1 MVGQRHIFFVD
12 DILHKW
18 INIYALFDASILQKW
33 WIFYLFKN
41 ILSNKDMLCK
51 VSQTFLSRAR
61 RKAARR
67 KAALKITEGSQENVD
82 GGVLFQQLSLFCNF
96 TKNEL
101 QHRRF
106 TWKKIHNYQTNNC
119 MASSALIFQNILRIC
134 KVSYYIIYK
143 FYSSCNVSFRSLLP
157 YLVIWLIFVIL
168 ILSIYRLTLP

>member
-1 MVGQRHIFFVD
+1 
-12 DILHKW
+12 
-18 INIYALFDASILQKW
+18 
-33 WIFYLFKN
+33 
-41 ILSNKDMLCK
+41 MLCK

-119 MASSALIFQNILRIC
+119 MASSALIFQTSLEFAR
-134 KVSYYIIYK
+134 YLII
-143 FYSSCNVSFRSLLP
+143 SSTSFIVHAMLVFGR
-157 YLVIWLIFVIL
+157 YFHNLVI
-168 ILSIYRLTLP
+168 